1 MLAPPQSRR
10 RDDMTTTKPEKSDEI
25 LEMEVAAMTVL
36 DRNRK
41 LATYEEFRELFAKH
55 LREVY
60 CFSEFDVKNAVH
72 ALDTHDVELP
82 ARMSFVR
89 PPYVH
94 EAR

>member
-1 MLAPPQSRR
+1 
-10 RDDMTTTKPEKSDEI
+10 MTTTKPEKSDEI

-36 DRNRK
+36 DRNRE

-55 LREVY
+55 LRDVY
-60 CFSEFDVKNAVH
+60 MFCDFDVKNAVH
-72 ALDTHDVELP
+72 ALDTHAVELP

-89 PPYVH
+89 PPYVR